1 MYEPASSQIL
11 KVLLTLR
18 VHQQSINFLKKRVQE
33 QREQNIAL
41 EKNLKF
47 KYLTYLTF
55 IM

>member
-18 VHQQSINFLKKRVQE
+18 VHQQSINLKKKGARTKRKKYCVG
-33 QREQNIAL
+33 
-41 EKNLKF
+41 KNLKF